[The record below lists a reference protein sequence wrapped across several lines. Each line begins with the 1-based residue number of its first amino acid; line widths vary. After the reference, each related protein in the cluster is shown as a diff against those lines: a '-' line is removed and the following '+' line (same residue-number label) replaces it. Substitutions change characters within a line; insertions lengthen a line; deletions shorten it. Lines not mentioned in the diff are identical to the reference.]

1 MLMIETILIIWLGV
15 TNIAFVVFFLMVR
28 SRFAAL
34 LYLCETLVKAIRAQ
48 RQINETQTEIN
59 DNIGQNLE
67 ILGVHTKLIPPSIAM
82 QAEAFLAWYNKRK
95 EEKDG

>member
-1 MLMIETILIIWLGV
+1 MSEIVLLVWLAL
-15 TNIAFVVFFLMVR
+15 TNIAFVAFFFMVR
-28 SRFAAL
+28 SRLAAL
-34 LYLCETLVKAIRAQ
+34 LHLCETLVKALKAQ
-48 RQINETQTEIN
+48 RHINETQTEIN

-95 EEKDG
+95 EERDNG